1 MRPVSVGLNFR
12 VEGRKWLRGLDLNQR
27 PLGYERPEISVSIGQ
42 QGTSGNPEI
51 PLGTAGNRV
60 LGTIWG
66 PIFGSPNDVPND
78 PPNDLLMVES
88 RRLWSSCGVAM
99 QPLPSATNADP
110 QVVLAGFSDLP
121 PKPPRSK
128 LEPHRDLIRELRRKG
143 QTYRDVARLFQE
155 RLGLYVAPSTLHSFV
170 KVRAKHRKRSQFE
183 LPSLELAEV
192 ANSPALQRVAALKA
206 KPAIPNAKPTRFVFR
221 ENEPLTLTSDG
232 GEQ

>member
-1 MRPVSVGLNFR
+1 
-12 VEGRKWLRGLDLNQR
+12 
-27 PLGYERPEISVSIGQ
+27 
-42 QGTSGNPEI
+42 
-51 PLGTAGNRV
+51 
-60 LGTIWG
+60 
-66 PIFGSPNDVPND
+66 
-78 PPNDLLMVES
+78 MVVI
-88 RRLWSSCGVAM
+88 RRLWSPRGVAM
-99 QPLPSATNADP
+99 HPLPSATNADP

-183 LPSLELAEV
+183 LPPMELV
-192 ANSPALQRVAALKA
+192 ATEASPVLDRVAALKTRPTA
-206 KPAIPNAKPTRFVFR
+206 SNVKPVRFVFR
-221 ENEPLTLTSDG
+221 ENEPLTLTDNG

>member
-1 MRPVSVGLNFR
+1 MILQPPSALA
-12 VEGRKWLRGLDLNQR
+12 EGSQ
-27 PLGYERPEISVSIGQ
+27 II
-42 QGTSGNPEI
+42 
-51 PLGTAGNRV
+51 AG
-60 LGTIWG
+60 
-66 PIFGSPNDVPND
+66 FA
-78 PPNDLLMVES
+78 DLL
-88 RRLWSSCGVAM
+88 
-99 QPLPSATNADP
+99 
-110 QVVLAGFSDLP
+110 

-183 LPSLELAEV
+183 LPPIELVSTEVSPVLE
-192 ANSPALQRVAALKA
+192 RVAALKA
-206 KPAIPNAKPTRFVFR
+206 SPPVRNGKPARFVFR